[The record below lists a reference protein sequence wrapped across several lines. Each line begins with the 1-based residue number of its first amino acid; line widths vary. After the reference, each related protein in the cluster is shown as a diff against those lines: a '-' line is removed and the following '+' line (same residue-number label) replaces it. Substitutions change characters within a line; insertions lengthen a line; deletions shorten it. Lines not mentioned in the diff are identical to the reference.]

1 MLDLILLWGNVFMTA
16 AVSFPLFFIFG
27 FSLTWALRWASNEY
41 PKDGEFPVFAEPVDL
56 ADYSQQE
63 LKELYME
70 VTNRLEMNY

>member
-1 MLDLILLWGNVFMTA
+1 MSDLFLLWCNVFMTA
-16 AVSFPLFFIFG
+16 AVSFPFFFIIG
-27 FSLTWALRWASNEY
+27 FSLTWSLRWASNEY
-41 PKDGEFPVFAEPVDL
+41 PKDEYPVFAEPVDL